1 MPWLSHR
8 QRRNQSYE
16 RLARAAA
23 LSGGVVRG
31 IESFRTA
38 LYEEIGLLAK
48 VKGLADRVPC
58 CDRKIT
64 AAVGSLSLLIEPS
77 SEQSV
82 QEIADR

>member
-8 QRRNQSYE
+8 QRRNKSYE

-38 LYEEIGLLAK
+38 LYEIGLLAK

-77 SEQSV
+77 SEQAV